1 MTRNGNCLVALLAL
15 MIIIWLVFMGGCQ
28 LISKKTREGLEDKPA
43 PTAPVAPA
51 PVEKK

>member
-28 LISKKTREGLEDKPA
+28 LISKKTADALKDD
-43 PTAPVAPA
+43 APA
-51 PVEKK
+51 VPAEKK

>member
-1 MTRNGNCLVALLAL
+1 MRNGNCLVALLAL

-28 LISKKTREGLEDKPA
+28 LISKKTREGLKDKPA

>member
-1 MTRNGNCLVALLAL
+1 MTRNGNCLIVLIALFAL
-15 MIIIWLVFMGGCQ
+15 IWLVFMGGCQ
-28 LISKKTREGLEDKPA
+28 LISKKTKEGLEDKPA